1 MDSKDMLDC
10 IPARKGDVSVKERVT
25 KASHDLS
32 VLFDQV
38 DEDEWYELIGQFIA
52 TRYQL
57 RRVV

>member
-1 MDSKDMLDC
+1 MGSKDMLDC

-25 KASHDLS
+25 KAAHDLS

-38 DEDEWYELIGQFIA
+38 DEDEWYELLSQFIV

-57 RRVV
+57 RRML